1 MSMIR
6 QIVNIAWKE
15 LIQIRRDTFLIL
27 FLVLAPTMQLVL
39 ISRNTSRGLSDIP
52 TAVLDLDQ
60 TAMSREFV
68 RELDTTREITV
79 RYYPPSHDDLHHLLD
94 SGDAQ
99 VGIVVPRGFSR
110 EFNSPVDAPARVQA
124 LVDGTNVLIGSMIEP
139 VIVGVMGLFVQRH
152 VQMPPGVDIGGV
164 EVDAS
169 ALFNPTFNIQ
179 WFVIP
184 STVAFIVYQV
194 ALVLAATGF
203 VREKEIGTLEQL
215 LITPIRRLELI
226 IGKALAPI
234 GLSILNFMLLLAVQ
248 TWGYDIPMRGS
259 LALLILVAALAIIAI
274 VGVGTLI
281 SLFTQNQQQAV
292 LLVFL
297 LAILEVTLSGYMLP
311 VENMPLVMRGLAQIS
326 TLQHFM
332 TATRAII
339 LRGATLSMI
348 LPHVLALAGIALG
361 AGLIAWRA
369 FSRQIA

>member
-1 MSMIR
+1 MIR

-27 FLVLAPTMQLVL
+27 FLILAPTMQLVL
-39 ISRNTSRGLSDIP
+39 ISRNTSRGLRDIP

-60 TAMSREFV
+60 TAMSREFIE
-68 RELDTTREITV
+68 ELDTTREMTV
-79 RYYPPSHDDLHHLLD
+79 RYYPPSHDALRRLLD

-99 VGIVVPRGFSR
+99 VGVIVPRGFAR

-124 LVDGTNVLIGSMIEP
+124 MVDGTNVFIGSMIEP
-139 VIVGVMGLFVQRH
+139 VISGVLGLFVQRH
-152 VQMPPGVDIGGV
+152 VQTPPGVDIGGV
-164 EVDAS
+164 EVRAS
-169 ALFNPTFNIQ
+169 ALFNPAFNIQ
-179 WFVIP
+179 WFIIP

-226 IGKALAPI
+226 IGKALAPVL
-234 GLSILNFMLLLAVQ
+234 LSILNFMLLLAVQ
-248 TWGYDIPMRGS
+248 TWGYDIPLRGS
-259 LALLILVAALAIIAI
+259 LTLLLLISLLAIIAI

-311 VENMPLVMRGLAQIS
+311 VENMPLIMRGLAQIS

-348 LPHVLALAGIALG
+348 LPHALALAGIALG
-361 AGLIAWRA
+361 SGIIAWRA

>member
-1 MSMIR
+1 MIR
-6 QIVNIAWKE
+6 QVLNIAWKE
-15 LIQIRRDTFLIL
+15 MLQVRRDTFLVL

-39 ISRNTSRGLSDIP
+39 ISLNTARGLSDIP

-60 TAMSREFV
+60 TAMSREFIGELDAT
-68 RELDTTREITV
+68 RELIV
-79 RYYPPSHDDLHHLLD
+79 RYYPVSHAALQHLLD
-94 SGDAQ
+94 SGHAQ

-110 EFNSPVDAPARVQA
+110 EFHSPTEAPARIQA
-124 LVDGTNVLIGSMIEP
+124 LVDGTNILVGSMIEP
-139 VIVGVMGLFVQRH
+139 VIAGVMRLFVQRH
-152 VQMPPGVDIGGV
+152 VQIPPGVDLGGV
-164 EVDAS
+164 AVHAS
-169 ALFNPTFNIQ
+169 ALFNPTYNIQ

-215 LITPIRRLELI
+215 LITPIRHLELI

-234 GLSILNFMLLLAVQ
+234 ILSLLNFMLLLAVQ
-248 TWGYDIPMRGS
+248 TWGYDIPMRGN
-259 LALLILVAALAIIAI
+259 LGLLILVSLLSIIAI

-311 VENMPLVMRGLAQIS
+311 VENMPLVMRWLAQIS
-326 TLQHFM
+326 PLQHFM

-339 LRGATLSMI
+339 LRGATLNMI
-348 LPHVLALAGIALG
+348 LPHVLALLGIALATG
-361 AGLIAWRA
+361 TIAWRS

>member
-1 MSMIR
+1 MLR
-6 QIVNIAWKE
+6 QIVNITWKE

-27 FLVLAPTMQLVL
+27 FLILAPTMQLVL
-39 ISRNTSRGLSDIP
+39 ISRNTARGLRDIP
-52 TAVLDLDQ
+52 TAIIDLDQ
-60 TAMSREFV
+60 SDLSREWV
-68 RELDTTREITV
+68 QELDVTEELVV
-79 RYYPPSHDDLHHLLD
+79 RYFPPSHQKLRTLLD
-94 SGDAQ
+94 NGDAQ
-99 VGIVVPRGFSR
+99 VGIVIPRGFAR
-110 EFNSPVDAPARVQA
+110 EFNSPTESPARIQVM
-124 LVDGTNVLIGSMIEP
+124 VDGTNILIGSMIEP
-139 VIVGVMGLFVQRH
+139 VIQGVTSLFVQRY
-152 VQMPPGVDIGGV
+152 VQLPPGMDIGGV
-164 EVDAS
+164 DVRTN
-169 ALFNPTFNIQ
+169 ALFNATFNIQ

-248 TWGYDIPMRGS
+248 TWGYDIPLRGS
-259 LALLILVAALAIIAI
+259 LVVLLLVAALAIIAI

-361 AGLIAWRA
+361 TGVIAWRS

>member
-1 MSMIR
+1 MIR
-6 QIVNIAWKE
+6 QIINITWKE
-15 LIQIRRDTFLIL
+15 FLQIRRDTFLIL
-27 FLVLAPTMQLVL
+27 FLILAPTMQLVL
-39 ISRNTSRGLSDIP
+39 ISRNTARGLSDVP
-52 TAVLDLDQ
+52 VAVLDMDQ
-60 TAMSREFV
+60 TAMSREFIAELDAT
-68 RELDTTREITV
+68 RELVIE
-79 RYYPPSHDDLHHLLD
+79 YYPQSHEALHRLLD
-94 SGDAQ
+94 DGAAK
-99 VGIVVPRGFSR
+99 VGVVVPMGFAR
-110 EFNSPVDAPARVQA
+110 EFNSPFQEPAKVQA
-124 LVDGTNVLIGSMIEP
+124 LVDGTNILIGSMVEP
-139 VIVGVMGLFVQRH
+139 TIAGVLGRFTRGHIQI
-152 VQMPPGVDIGGV
+152 PPGVTFGGV
-164 EVDAS
+164 EVASS

-234 GLSILNFMLLLAVQ
+234 ILSMLNFMLLLAVQ
-248 TWGYDIPMRGS
+248 TWGYDIPLRGD
-259 LALLILVAALAIIAI
+259 LGLLLLVAFLSIVAI

-311 VENMPLVMRGLAQIS
+311 VENMPLVMRYLAQIS

-332 TATRAII
+332 TASRAII
-339 LRGATLSMI
+339 LRGATFTMI
-348 LPHVLALAGIALG
+348 LPHLLALLG
-361 AGLIAWRA
+361 LSVASGLIAWKA
-369 FSRQIA
+369 FTRQVA

>member
-1 MSMIR
+1 MTMLR
-6 QIVNIAWKE
+6 QIVNITWKE

-27 FLVLAPTMQLVL
+27 FLILAPTMQLVL
-39 ISRNTSRGLSDIP
+39 ISRNTARGLRDIP
-52 TAVLDLDQ
+52 TAIIDLDQ
-60 TAMSREFV
+60 SDLSREWV
-68 RELDTTREITV
+68 QELDVTEELVV
-79 RYYPPSHDDLHHLLD
+79 RYFPPSHQKLRTLLD
-94 SGDAQ
+94 NGDAQ
-99 VGIVVPRGFSR
+99 VGIVIPRGFAR
-110 EFNSPVDAPARVQA
+110 EFNSPTESPARIQVM
-124 LVDGTNVLIGSMIEP
+124 VDGTNILIGSMIEP
-139 VIVGVMGLFVQRH
+139 VIQGVTSLFVQRY
-152 VQMPPGVDIGGV
+152 VQLPPGMDIGGV
-164 EVDAS
+164 DVRTN
-169 ALFNPTFNIQ
+169 ALFNATFNIQ

-248 TWGYDIPMRGS
+248 TWGYDIPLRGS
-259 LALLILVAALAIIAI
+259 LVVLLLVAALAIIAI

-361 AGLIAWRA
+361 TGVIAWRS